1 MQKRN
6 HNFKIR
12 GGGTE
17 QAPLLLALIV
27 ICVYLTIAT
36 NGLFFTTDN
45 ITNVLRAS
53 SIELI
58 AALGMTVAMVAGQ
71 VDLSIGSL
79 LAVVGVASVTIY
91 NATGSVLVTV
101 AAGLAVGAVV
111 GLVNGLLVTRLGINA
126 IITTL
131 GMMAVLRGIGYLSTN
146 ARAVQTDGDTLRE
159 IGVGY
164 IGPVPIPVVIAL
176 GVVLLTY
183 FLLNRTVFGRYLY
196 AAGGNPEAARSAG
209 LPVNRIYVIAF
220 IVVAVAAALSGLIT
234 AGRLNSFQPTIGLG
248 FELNVIAAVILGG
261 TRLSGGE
268 GTVSGTVLGVLILG
282 VLNNGLVLL
291 DVNTFWQEVVRGT
304 VIILAVAIDEFRK
317 RRRNRRFREEAPAEE
332 EGEEDES
339 WRAVG
344 SSTTAR

>member
-1 MQKRN
+1 MRV
-6 HNFKIR
+6 R
-12 GGGTE
+12 SAVRSLGRYE
-17 QAPLLLALIV
+17 QVPLLLALLV

-45 ITNVLRAS
+45 ITKMLRAS

-91 NATGSVLVTV
+91 NATDSVPVTIV
-101 AAGLAVGAVV
+101 AGLAVGVVV
-111 GLVNGLLVTRLGINA
+111 GVINGLLVTRLGINA

-131 GMMAVLRGIGYLSTN
+131 GMMAVLRGIGYLTTN
-146 ARAVQTDGDTLRE
+146 ARAVQTEGDSLKE
-159 IGVGY
+159 IGIGY
-164 IGPVPIPVVIAL
+164 VGPVPIPILLALVV
-176 GVVLLTY
+176 VVLTY

-209 LPVNRIYVIAF
+209 LPVARIYVIAF
-220 IVVAVAAALSGLIT
+220 VIVALAAALAGLISV
-234 AGRLNSFQPTIGLG
+234 GRLNSFQPTIGVG

-291 DVNTFWQEVVRGT
+291 DINSFWQEVVRGA
-304 VIILAVAIDEFRK
+304 VIILAVALDEYRK
-317 RRRNRRFREEAPAEE
+317 RRRMRRFRDEPVEEPVEE
-332 EGEEDES
+332 VEQE
-339 WRAVG
+339 WRAAE
-344 SSTTAR
+344 SSTTAH